1 MKNMD
6 IRLLVGEK
14 GLHYKDIAKKMGV
27 LNTSLSRMMGKD
39 LKPAQRARILFA
51 IQEMEKAE

>member
-1 MKNMD
+1 MKNLD

-14 GLHYKDIAKKMGV
+14 GLHYKDIAEKMGI
-27 LNTSLSRMMGKD
+27 LNTSLSRMMRKD
-39 LKPAQRARILFA
+39 LTPAQRERILSA